1 MNRKVKALTGG
12 LCLGMM
18 LAGAALAGCAFK
30 EHPAKTD
37 SVVILSQD
45 VLQQS
50 IIEDKTVKMPQS
62 HEISL
67 QQSIGYRDILAI
79 DGQNILF
86 HKGHAL
92 YTMDMNGSNPRLLA
106 NLDVKEASRDG
117 KKVMYL
123 DKDQYFLYDLKSKSK
138 KPLIKKQGQAGEPYF
153 ADEKGEYVSYFDF
166 KHSNLNVID
175 TQTSETHALDFK
187 KLFTLENFMLQDV
200 KVYQGKVYVAAYS
213 KKDGYG
219 IYELSFDHQKKA
231 IVQFPSK
238 KQSSDTLAGFDLING
253 GKTVIF
259 NGTYDGE
266 PGIFFYDVDKKTL
279 TKVVSGGVDK
289 EGQWAPF
296 YSLSPDG
303 TKIVF
308 GNIARDKDTVKND
321 VYVADVT
328 GGGLSQAIRIMENVK
343 MPAVISLMAH
353 WSDDSGKLYIKMPVS
368 TGDTNLIDKI
378 QEFVF

>member
-1 MNRKVKALTGG
+1 M
-12 LCLGMM
+12 
-18 LAGAALAGCAFK
+18 AA
-30 EHPAKTD
+30 H
-37 SVVILSQD
+37 
-45 VLQQS
+45 
-50 IIEDKTVKMPQS
+50 
-62 HEISL
+62 
-67 QQSIGYRDILAI
+67 
-79 DGQNILF
+79 
-86 HKGHAL
+86 
-92 YTMDMNGSNPRLLA
+92 
-106 NLDVKEASRDG
+106 
-117 KKVMYL
+117 
-123 DKDQYFLYDLKSKSK
+123 
-138 KPLIKKQGQAGEPYF
+138 
-153 ADEKGEYVSYFDF
+153 
-166 KHSNLNVID
+166 
-175 TQTSETHALDFK
+175 
-187 KLFTLENFMLQDV
+187 
-200 KVYQGKVYVAAYS
+200 S

-238 KQSSDTLAGFDLING
+238 KQSSDTLTGFDLING

-353 WSDDSGKLYIKMPVS
+353 WSDDSGKLYIKMPAS